1 MQYLFYGS
9 EKFHFLLTSSS
20 VTLLKIAYE
29 RKEMIHE
36 QTAMVK
42 EIITCEVPY

>member
-9 EKFHFLLTSSS
+9 EQFHFLFRSSS
-20 VTLLKIAYE
+20 VTLLKIVFE
-29 RKEMIHE
+29 RKEMKYE

-42 EIITCEVPY
+42 EIITCLVSY